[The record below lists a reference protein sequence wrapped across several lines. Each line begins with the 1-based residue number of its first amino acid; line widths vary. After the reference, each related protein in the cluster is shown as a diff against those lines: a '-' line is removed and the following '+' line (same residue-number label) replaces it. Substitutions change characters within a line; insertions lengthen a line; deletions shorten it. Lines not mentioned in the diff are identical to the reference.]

1 MANRMFTDKDYLEQ
15 RFNNLEVILEEIKQI
30 NVSYGKRISS
40 LERWKDEIVIKTG
53 FVAAIISVIFTL
65 FKDWVLEKFGINS

>member
-53 FVAAIISVIFTL
+53 IVAAIISVAFTL
-65 FKDWVLEKFGINS
+65 FKDWILEKFGINS